1 MKTIRLI
8 LGDQLNA
15 AHTWFS
21 KIDDDVIYLMAEM
34 KQEAQYVTHH
44 IQKLLA
50 FFAAMR
56 RFSKHLQALGHR
68 VHYLHISDPNNP
80 HNLEVIVKETIETYR
95 ADRFEYLLPDEYRL
109 DRQLIEITGG
119 LEIETGF
126 TDTEHFYTERD
137 ELHTFFKGK
146 KQLLMESFYRMMR
159 KKHEILLTPNGAPEG
174 GKWNYDKSN
183 RKTWGGDPA
192 LMPRPDFKHDVQELK
207 KEIEDCGIKS
217 IGNFHAEQF
226 NWPLDRNQALEQLEH
241 FINKVLPYFG
251 DYQDAMHTQSSFLF
265 HSCLSFPLNA
275 KIISPKEVVNKVLE
289 AYYEAPES
297 IHISQAEG
305 FIRQIVGWRE
315 YMRGIYWREMP
326 DYGKKNFFENK
337 NALPDFFWT
346 GNTKMNCLKH
356 CIDGSLKNAYA
367 HHIQRLMVTGNFALL
382 NQTDPDAVDS
392 WYLGIYID
400 AVEWVE
406 LTNTRGMSQ
415 YADGGLLATKPYISS
430 ANYINKMSNYCT
442 SCSYDPKK
450 RIGKDAC
457 PFNALYWNFLDDKR
471 ELLKNNRRMGMMYHL
486 LDKIDREELAEM
498 KERSKQIMETP
509 DQF

>member
-1 MKTIRLI
+1 M
-8 LGDQLNA
+8 GDQLNA
-15 AHTWFS
+15 NHSWFT
-21 KIDDDVIYLMAEM
+21 KTDDDVIYLMAEM

-50 FFAAMR
+50 FLSAMR
-56 RFSKHLQALGHR
+56 RFSKHLEEHGHC
-68 VHYLHISDPNNP
+68 VHYLYISDPNNP
-80 HNLEVIVKETIETYR
+80 HDLEVIVKDAITTHK
-95 ADRFEYLLPDEYRL
+95 AGRFEYQLPDEYRL
-109 DRQLIEITGG
+109 DRQLDDIAGK
-119 LEIETGF
+119 LKIETRVA
-126 TDTEHFYTERD
+126 DTEHFYTQRN
-137 ELHTFFKGK
+137 ELEIFFKDK

-159 KKHEILLTPNGAPEG
+159 KKHDILLTANGSPEG

-183 RKTWGGDPA
+183 RKTWDGEPP
-192 LMPRPDFKHDVQELK
+192 LIPMPDFEHDVKGLI
-207 KEIEDCGIKS
+207 KEIEDSGVKS
-217 IGNFHAEQF
+217 LGSFDPERF
-226 NWPLDRNQALEQLEH
+226 NWPLDRKQALEQLEH

-275 KIISPKEVVNKVLE
+275 KIISPKEVVNKVVQ
-289 AYYEAPES
+289 AYYNAPDV

-315 YMRGIYWREMP
+315 YMRGIYWLEMP
-326 DYGKKNFFENK
+326 GYRQKNFFKNK

-346 GNTKMNCLKH
+346 GKTKMNCLKH
-356 CIDGSLKNAYA
+356 CIEGSLKNAYA
-367 HHIQRLMVTGNFALL
+367 HHIQRLMVTGSFALL
-382 NQTDPDAVDS
+382 NQTDPDEVDN

-406 LTNTRGMSQ
+406 ITNTRGMSQ

-430 ANYINKMSNYCT
+430 ANYINKMSNYCK

-450 RIGKDAC
+450 RTGKNAC

-471 ELLKNNRRMGMMYHL
+471 EQLKNNRRMGMMYHL
-486 LDKIDREELAEM
+486 LDKIDREELIEI
-498 KERSKQIMETP
+498 KERSREIMEAP